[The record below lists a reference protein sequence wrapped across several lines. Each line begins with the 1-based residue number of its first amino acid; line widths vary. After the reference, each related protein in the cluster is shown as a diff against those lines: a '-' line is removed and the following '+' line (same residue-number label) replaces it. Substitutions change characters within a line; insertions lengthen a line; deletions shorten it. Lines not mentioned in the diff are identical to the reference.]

1 MVFYQFQQA
10 GYEEFQ
16 SMKKWNS
23 AVGIVAAGANGTVA
37 VGWGTVNFA
46 MAYRKFRNPIEIF
59 AMPYFRY
66 DSENS
71 LS

>member
-10 GYEEFQ
+10 GNEEFQ

-37 VGWGTVNFA
+37 AGWGTMNFT
-46 MAYRKFRNPIEIF
+46 MAERKFRNTSEIF
-59 AMPYFRY
+59 AIPYFRY

>member
-1 MVFYQFQQA
+1 MVFYQFQEA
-10 GYEEFQ
+10 GNKEFQ
-16 SMKKWNS
+16 SMKKRNS
-23 AVGIVAAGANGTVA
+23 VVGIVATGANGTVA
-37 VGWGTVNFA
+37 AKWGTMN
-46 MAYRKFRNPIEIF
+46 F